1 MAQGRRPIRRRGG
14 LIPRL
19 VFALATTLLIV
30 EFGLRLVLGNGGQGL
45 VVQASTSREVCFEV
59 APGERVLYT
68 GDAVRAGQS
77 WITTSVAGTRG
88 VFEDDERLRVVVIG
102 DGLTF
107 GQGVGDNETLAH
119 HVQQEMDRRG
129 HSTQVLNLA
138 VPGTSPPQA
147 VARLERA
154 VARLKPDAAVL
165 VVSPNDL
172 DPGGSD
178 CPHLG
183 ATGDDEVLSAGAAQR
198 QLQEL
203 LSTRVYIF
211 RAIRLI
217 REAGMDGLLDPRGP
231 YGPGRERRTGAEDE
245 RTAVVVPP
253 GPIFAA
259 RTNPQD
265 RWGDVPILM
274 PAERTIP
281 AVVPQGREEYAFVSA
296 VDRLRDL
303 GQEQGIPVA
312 VAVLADR
319 NSFRQITACETCRS
333 PQRLL
338 AHHDEDIKFVD
349 LGSWWAQMVRQ
360 PEQWF
365 QRGEGWLNAAGHEE
379 LGRALGSELAFWP
392 ALREDPE

>member
-1 MAQGRRPIRRRGG
+1 MSQGRRPIRRRGG

-19 VFALATTLLIV
+19 VFAFATTLLIV

-45 VVQASTSREVCFEV
+45 VVQASTSREVCFEI
-59 APGERVLYT
+59 APDQRVLYT
-68 GDAVRAGQS
+68 GDAVRGGES
-77 WITTSVAGTRG
+77 WITTSAAGTRG
-88 VFEDDERLRVVVIG
+88 VFEDDERVRLVVIG

-119 HVQQEMDRRG
+119 HVQREMDRRG
-129 HSTQVLNLA
+129 HSIQALNLA

-147 VARLERA
+147 VARLERE
-154 VARLKPDAAVL
+154 VARLKPDAAML
-165 VVSPNDL
+165 VVAPNDL
-172 DPGGSD
+172 DPGSSD

-183 ATGDDEVLSAGAAQR
+183 AMGDDDVLSAGAAQR

-203 LSTRVYIF
+203 LSTRVYIV
-211 RAIRLI
+211 RAIRLV
-217 REAGMDGLLDPRGP
+217 RKAGMNGLLDPRGP
-231 YGPGRERRTGAEDE
+231 YGPGRERRAGAKGE
-245 RTAVVVPP
+245 RAAVVLPP
-253 GPIFAA
+253 GPVFAA
-259 RTNPQD
+259 TTTPQD
-265 RWGDVPILM
+265 RWGDVPILL
-274 PAERTIP
+274 PAERAIP
-281 AVVPQGREEYAFVSA
+281 AVVPEGRQEYAFVSA
-296 VDRLRDL
+296 VDRLRNL
-303 GQEQGIPVA
+303 GLEHEFPVA

-338 AHHDEDIKFVD
+338 AHNDHDLEFVD

-365 QRGEGWLNAAGHEE
+365 QPGEGWLNADGHEE

-392 ALREDPE
+392 ALREEPE